1 MSVYTKESI
10 SDLLFQKIDSIIIVD
25 AEKDTYQTVKK
36 QGLFE
41 TFVENEGSYKSLVE
55 KLWFNLNGSPKKI
68 TDDYHVFIPM
78 MGKFKGKYVDRV
90 NLNIDEKTHLVQI
103 SIYPIDESCTKYVF
117 ILDELD
123 NSEYLRE
130 FLTDRKID
138 TIQNTFLFSMYVD
151 LIKDISYS
159 INITE
164 ISNNPQ
170 NYDVKY
176 TTWRQMIV
184 NMIWPDDQKLFLERT
199 DPDYLKKN
207 LEPGRATSFDCQMK
221 NLEGVFIWVK
231 LIFSRAHTT
240 NEEDFRF
247 VFMVQNIHE
256 NHLKLFDTLKRYEE
270 LASKDP
276 LTDIYNHGRIET
288 EIRNSIEAFNS
299 NGETV
304 SFMMLDIDFFKK
316 VNDKYGHSVGDIVL
330 KQFVKAIKEFI
341 QPYKMTIGRWGGEE
355 FVCVC
360 YGMNLEE
367 LKSIAE
373 QLRKKIEDTTFE
385 KAIKIT
391 CSIGLT
397 ELKKGDTAQIIF
409 DRVDKAMYEA
419 KSSGRNRIIS
429 NIQIPGARPRMT
441 LTLQ

>member
-1 MSVYTKESI
+1 MSAYTKETI

-25 AEKDTYQTVKK
+25 AENNTYRAIKK

-41 TFVENEGSYKSLVE
+41 KLVEDEGSYKSLVE
-55 KLWFNLNGSPKKI
+55 MLWFNLNGSPKKI
-68 TDDYHVFIPM
+68 TDEYHVFIPM
-78 MGKFKGKYVDRV
+78 IGKFKGKYVDRI
-90 NLNIDEKTHLVQI
+90 NLNFEGNIHPVQI

-123 NSEYLRE
+123 NSEYLRD
-130 FLTDRKID
+130 FMGDRKID

-159 INITE
+159 INVTE
-164 ISNNPQ
+164 ISSKPQ

-207 LEPGRATSFDCQMK
+207 LEPGRTTSFDCQMK

-231 LIFSRAHTT
+231 LIFSRANTT
-240 NEEDFRF
+240 NEDDFRF

-256 NHLKLFDTLKRYEE
+256 NHLKLFDTLKHYEE

-288 EIRNSIEAFNS
+288 EISNSIEAFNA
-299 NGETV
+299 NKQPV

-316 VNDKYGHSVGDIVL
+316 INDKFGHSVGDLVL
-330 KQFVKAIKEFI
+330 KDFVKLIKDFI
-341 QPYKMTIGRWGGEE
+341 ERQEITVGRWGGEE

-360 YGMNLEE
+360 YGKNLEQI
-367 LKSIAE
+367 KPVAE
-373 QLRKKIEDTTFE
+373 KLRQKIEDAEFN
-385 KAIKIT
+385 KGIKIT

-397 ELKKGDTAQIIF
+397 EVKTNDTAQVIF

-419 KSSGRNRIIS
+419 KSGGRNRIIT
-429 NIQIPGARPRMT
+429 N
-441 LTLQ
+441 

>member
-1 MSVYTKESI
+1 MSAYTKESI

-25 AEKDTYQTVKK
+25 AENNTYRAIKK

-41 TFVENEGSYKSLVE
+41 KLVEDEGSYKSLVE
-55 KLWFNLNGSPKKI
+55 MLWFNLNGSPKKI
-68 TDDYHVFIPM
+68 TDEYHVFIPM
-78 MGKFKGKYVDRV
+78 IGKFKGKYVDRI
-90 NLNIDEKTHLVQI
+90 NLNFEGNIHPVQI

-123 NSEYLRE
+123 NSEYLRD
-130 FLTDRKID
+130 FMGDRKID

-159 INITE
+159 INVTE
-164 ISNNPQ
+164 ISSKPQ

-207 LEPGRATSFDCQMK
+207 LEPGRTTSFDCQMK

-231 LIFSRAHTT
+231 LIFSRANTT
-240 NEEDFRF
+240 NEDDFRF

-256 NHLKLFDTLKRYEE
+256 SHLKLFETLKHYEE

-288 EIRNSIEAFNS
+288 EISNSIEAFNA
-299 NGETV
+299 NNQPV

-316 VNDKYGHSVGDIVL
+316 INDKFGHSVGDLVL
-330 KQFVKAIKEFI
+330 KDFVKLIKDFI
-341 QPYKMTIGRWGGEE
+341 ETQEKITVGRWGGEE

-360 YGMNLEE
+360 YGKNLEQI
-367 LKSIAE
+367 KPVAE
-373 QLRKKIEDTTFE
+373 KLRQKIEDAEFN
-385 KAIKIT
+385 KGIKIT

-397 ELKKGDTAQIIF
+397 EVKTNDTAQVIF

-419 KSSGRNRIIS
+419 KSGGRNRIIT
-429 NIQIPGARPRMT
+429 N
-441 LTLQ
+441 

>member
-10 SDLLFQKIDSIIIVD
+10 SDLLFEKVDSVIIVD
-25 AEKDTYQTVKK
+25 AKKDTYHTIKK
-36 QGLFE
+36 QGIFE
-41 TFVENEGSYKSLVE
+41 KLVESDGTYNNLVE
-55 KLWFNLNGSPKKI
+55 KLWFHFNGNPKKI
-68 TDDYHVFIPM
+68 SDDYHVFIPM
-78 MGKFKGKYVDRV
+78 MSQFKGKYVDRI
-90 NLNIDEKTHLVQI
+90 NLNIDDKIHLVQI
-103 SIYPIDESCTKYVF
+103 SIYPIDETCTQYIF

-130 FLTDRKID
+130 FLTEKKLD
-138 TIQNTFLFSMYVD
+138 TMQNTFLFSMYVD

-159 INITE
+159 INVTE

-176 TTWRQMIV
+176 STWRQMIV

-199 DPDYLKKN
+199 DPEYLKKN

-221 NLEGVFIWVK
+221 NLEGVYIWVK
-231 LIFSRAHTT
+231 LIFSRACTT

-256 NHLKLFDTLKRYEE
+256 NHMKLFDTLKRYEE

-276 LTDIYNHGRIET
+276 LTDIFNHGRIET
-288 EIRNSIEAFNS
+288 EISNSIEAFNS
-299 NGETV
+299 NGESV
-304 SFMMLDIDFFKK
+304 SYMMLDIDFFKK

-330 KQFVKAIKEFI
+330 KQFAKAIKEFI

-367 LKSIAE
+367 IKPIAE
-373 QLRKKIEDTTFE
+373 QLRKKIEDSTFE
-385 KAIKIT
+385 KTIKIT

-397 ELKKGDTAQIIF
+397 ELKKGDTAKIIF
-409 DRVDKAMYEA
+409 DRVDHAMYEA
-419 KSSGRNRIIS
+419 KTSGRNRIIS
-429 NIQIPGARPRMT
+429 NM
-441 LTLQ
+441 

>member
-1 MSVYTKESI
+1 MSAYTKESI

-25 AEKDTYQTVKK
+25 AENNTYRAIKK

-41 TFVENEGSYKSLVE
+41 KLVEDEGSYKSLVE
-55 KLWFNLNGSPKKI
+55 MLWFNLNGSPKKI
-68 TDDYHVFIPM
+68 TDEYHVFIPM
-78 MGKFKGKYVDRV
+78 IGKFKGKYVDRI
-90 NLNIDEKTHLVQI
+90 NLNFEGNIHPVQI

-123 NSEYLRE
+123 NSEYLRD
-130 FLTDRKID
+130 FMGDRKID

-159 INITE
+159 INVTE
-164 ISNNPQ
+164 ISSKPQ

-207 LEPGRATSFDCQMK
+207 LEPGRTTSFDCQMK

-231 LIFSRAHTT
+231 LIFSRANTT
-240 NEEDFRF
+240 NEDDFRF

-256 NHLKLFDTLKRYEE
+256 NHLKLFETLKHYEE

-288 EIRNSIEAFNS
+288 EISNSIEAFNA
-299 NGETV
+299 NKQPV

-316 VNDKYGHSVGDIVL
+316 INDKFGHSVGDLVL
-330 KQFVKAIKEFI
+330 KDFVKLIKDFI
-341 QPYKMTIGRWGGEE
+341 ERQEITVGRWGGEE

-360 YGMNLEE
+360 YGKNLEQIK
-367 LKSIAE
+367 LVAE
-373 QLRKKIEDTTFE
+373 KLRQKIEDAEFN
-385 KAIKIT
+385 KGIKIT

-397 ELKKGDTAQIIF
+397 EVKTNDTAQVIF

-419 KSSGRNRIIS
+419 KSGGRNRIIT
-429 NIQIPGARPRMT
+429 N
-441 LTLQ
+441 